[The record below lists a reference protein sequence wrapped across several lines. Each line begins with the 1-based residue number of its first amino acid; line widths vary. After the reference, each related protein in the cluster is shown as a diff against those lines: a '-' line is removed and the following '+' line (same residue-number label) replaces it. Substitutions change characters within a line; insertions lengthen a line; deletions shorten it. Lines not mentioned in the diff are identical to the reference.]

1 MKKLAGVCGAVLA
14 LTAYDA
20 RAATDYATQGPE
32 ATTTS
37 DLPTAGSGGATGG
50 SLVVPNGA
58 GPYPLLVT
66 SHGFSASSDNQVGW
80 AEHFASYG
88 FVVAVPSFPNTFSPD
103 QTVDSGI
110 IEALVATYSNPP
122 ASSPAHGKVDGTKI
136 GLEGHSAGGLATSIA
151 SVALS
156 PGATILFDP
165 VDKGGVGIANVAKIC
180 SPLLEIYSDPSGC
193 NNQEGWDGT
202 ATVSLGSQTQFHVVG
217 STHCDGENHP
227 RSICAG
233 ACGGAAVPARQ
244 DVFAR
249 YATAFF
255 LATLKNDANAK
266 TAVAQSTLSADT
278 AISGPKVDVRP
289 ATTCSPASDG
299 GVPAGDG
306 GSTPGGASDAGG
318 SGTSTDGGASTTRP
332 ADGDAASGSS
342 SSSGCG
348 CRVDGRAGDRE
359 SATIFGFLALGL
371 LAARR
376 RFNRTSR

>member
-1 MKKLAGVCGAVLA
+1 MCGVALA
-14 LTAYDA
+14 LTAFDA
-20 RAATDYATQGPE
+20 RAATDYAAQGPE

-37 DLPTAGSGGATGG
+37 ALPTAGSGGATGG

-66 SHGFSASSDNQVGW
+66 SHGFSATSDNQVGW

-88 FVVAVPSFPNTFSPD
+88 FVVAVPSFPNSFSPD

-110 IEALVATYSNPP
+110 IEALVATYASPP
-122 ASSPAHGKVDGTKI
+122 ATSPAHGKVDGTKV

-156 PGATILFDP
+156 PGATVLFDP
-165 VDKGGVGIANVAKIC
+165 VDNGGVGVASVAKLC
-180 SPLLEIYSDPSGC
+180 SPLLEIYSDPSSC
-193 NNQEGWDGT
+193 NNNEAWDGT
-202 ATVSLGSQTQFHVVG
+202 ATASLGSQTQLHVVG

-227 RSICAG
+227 RSLCG
-233 ACGGAAVPARQ
+233 GVCGGAATPVRQ

-255 LATLKNDANAK
+255 LASLKNDPDAK
-266 TAVAQSTLSADT
+266 TAVAQSTLAADT
-278 AISGPKVDVRP
+278 AISGAKVDVRA
-289 ATTCSPASDG
+289 ATTCGGASDG
-299 GVPAGDG
+299 GVAAGDG
-306 GSTPGGASDAGG
+306 GGTVGGGSDDGG

-332 ADGDAASGSS
+332 SEGDAATGSS

-348 CRVDGRAGDRE
+348 CRLDGHVGDRE
-359 SATIFGFLALGL
+359 SATIFGLLALGL
-371 LAARR
+371 LAVRR
-376 RFNRTSR
+376 RFSRTSR